1 MSERSLCF
9 LVPGDWDT
17 PTGGYAYDRRMVQA
31 LRAAG
36 WSVDVRHLPGAWPQP
51 DAEALQETAAT
62 VAGLPDGMLVIAD
75 GLAFGAMAAVAQAHA
90 RRLRWV
96 ALVHHPLHMETGLD
110 DRAREQLLASE
121 TGALQWAA
129 QVVVPSSATVLDV
142 AAMGVPLSKLV
153 VVEPGTDRQP
163 IPAVRAVG
171 PSQRVRLLCVA
182 TVTPRKGHAVLLQA
196 LAGLGHLAWE
206 LHSVGSLDRD
216 PELPSRVQAMST
228 EGALAGRV
236 FWHGAVDG
244 DTLQAHYAQADVFVL
259 PSLHEGYGMVVSEA
273 VSHGIPVLTTN
284 AGALAHTL
292 PAGAG
297 LQVPPGDA
305 AALREALARL
315 IAAPELRS
323 QLAAGAQAAAQ
334 QLPDWDRQAAM
345 LAGFLESLA

>member
-1 MSERSLCF
+1 M
-9 LVPGDWDT
+9 
-17 PTGGYAYDRRMVQA
+17 
-31 LRAAG
+31 
-36 WSVDVRHLPGAWPQP
+36 
-51 DAEALQETAAT
+51 
-62 VAGLPDGMLVIAD
+62 
-75 GLAFGAMAAVAQAHA
+75 
-90 RRLRWV
+90 
-96 ALVHHPLHMETGLD
+96 
-110 DRAREQLLASE
+110 
-121 TGALQWAA
+121 
-129 QVVVPSSATVLDV
+129 
-142 AAMGVPLSKLV
+142 
-153 VVEPGTDRQP
+153 
-163 IPAVRAVG
+163 
-171 PSQRVRLLCVA
+171 
-182 TVTPRKGHAVLLQA
+182 LLQA

-206 LHSVGSLDRD
+206 LHNVGSLDRD
-216 PELPSRVQAMST
+216 PELASRVQAMST

-244 DTLQAHYAQADVFVL
+244 DTLQAHYSRADVFVL

-315 IAAPELRS
+315 ISAPELRS